1 MRKRKPISGRV
12 KYRKPPRR
20 WHAAA
25 KAAEKRAMKQWYGS
39 HGAASPVRRIDPV
52 TGEVIETI
60 PAKIG

>member
-1 MRKRKPISGRV
+1 MRKRKPISLRV
-12 KYRKPPRR
+12 KYLKPARG

-25 KAAEKRAMKQWYGS
+25 KAAEKRDMKHSYGS
-39 HGAASPVRRIDPV
+39 QGAASPVRRIDPV